1 MTRFHLI
8 RAFCIALLTVF
19 LIPHAADAAK
29 RPPVTEKIVFIPHD
43 SRPISSKQTAE
54 VVRRVGYDV
63 VVPPAELL
71 GNRED
76 WGHPDEL
83 WTWVDATLAQ
93 PGVKAAVISSDAM
106 IYGSLVGSRKHSYT
120 RSQVLARAARFAEL
134 QRTHPRIPLYVF
146 GSIMRTPRSGEAS
159 GHEEPEYYRR
169 YGADIFRY
177 TLLRDKEE
185 VEGLTR
191 RERKEYDFLG
201 RLIPKEALADWMGR
215 REKNYAV
222 NEYLIDLL
230 RKRGTFRYLTLGR
243 DDNAPFSQTHL
254 ESRHLTEA
262 GADLGKSRF
271 QTMAGIDEIALLML
285 TRAVNEQRNE
295 IPFVYPRYN
304 WGRGADTVPA
314 YSDEKIS
321 TSVSDAVLAAGGML
335 VRAPENADVVLTLN
349 TNPDGRTYEANAVM
363 NDGAPREGTMY
374 FADLVA
380 DYVAKGYPV
389 AVADIAFANGADNA
403 LMAELQR
410 RGLLYKIQA
419 YAGWNTPTNSSG
431 FALGEGML
439 VRHMDGDSV
448 DHLLTTR
455 YLDDWAYQANIRNTI
470 ARQLTWLRGDG
481 FYGSLG
487 TKMDAVSMRS
497 SRMMNRFIEENL
509 PPIAEVDTVTVTFP
523 WNRMFEADIL
533 PEEQGFANE
542 YLAGRK

>member
-1 MTRFHLI
+1 MLCF
-8 RAFCIALLTVF
+8 VM
-19 LIPHAADAAK
+19 AAIFFVPQFGEAAK
-29 RPPVTEKIVFIPHD
+29 KEPVTEKIVFVPHD
-43 SRPISSKQTAE
+43 GRPISSKQTAD
-54 VVRRVGYDV
+54 VVQRVGYDV
-63 VVPPAELL
+63 VVPPPELL
-71 GNRED
+71 GSRED

-83 WTWVDATLAQ
+83 WTWLDENLAQ

-106 IYGSLVGSRKHSYT
+106 IYGSLVGSRKHDYT
-120 RSQVLARAARFAEL
+120 RSQVLARAARFDEL
-134 QRTHPRIPLYVF
+134 QRTHRKIPLYVF
-146 GSIMRTPRSGEAS
+146 GSIMRTPRTGEAS

-177 TLLRDKEE
+177 TVLRDKEE

-201 RLIPKEALADWMGR
+201 RLIPQEALADWMGR

-230 RKRGTFRYLTLGR
+230 RKRDTFRYLTLGR

-262 GADLGKSRF
+262 GADLGKTRF

-285 TRAVNEQRNE
+285 TRAVNEQKHE
-295 IPFVYPRYN
+295 VPFVFARYN

-314 YSDEKIS
+314 YSDEKIG
-321 TSVSDAVLAAGGML
+321 TSVSDAVLAAGGMM
-335 VRAPENADVVLTLN
+335 VRAPEKADVVLMVN
-349 TNPDGRTYEANAVM
+349 TNPDGRTYEANAVL
-363 NDGAPREGTMY
+363 NDGTPREGTTY
-374 FADLVA
+374 FADIVA

-389 AVADIAFANGADNA
+389 SVADIAFANGADNA

-439 VRHMDGDSV
+439 VRHMDGDSI

-455 YLDDWAYQANIRNTI
+455 YLDDWAYQANVRNVI

-487 TKMDAVSMRS
+487 TKIDAVSMRS
-497 SRMMNRFIEENL
+497 SHMMNRFIEENL
-509 PPIAEVDTVTVTFP
+509 PPLAEVDSVVVTFP
-523 WNRMFEADIL
+523 WNRMFESDIL
-533 PEEQGFANE
+533 LEDPGFAQE

>member
-1 MTRFHLI
+1 MTRISWI
-8 RAFCIALLTVF
+8 RTLCIVMLTIF
-19 LIPHAADAAK
+19 LVPQSIDAAK
-29 RPPVTEKIVFIPHD
+29 KEPVTEKIVFIPHD
-43 SRPISSKQTAE
+43 SRPISNKQTVD
-54 VVRRVGYDV
+54 VVRRTGYDV
-63 VVPPAELL
+63 IVPPTELL

-76 WGHPDEL
+76 WGHPDAL
-83 WTWVDATLAQ
+83 WTWLDENLAQ

-106 IYGSLVGSRKHSYT
+106 IYGSLVGSRKHSFT
-120 RSQVLARAARFAEL
+120 RDQVLARAARFDAL
-134 QRTHPRIPLYVF
+134 QRSHTKTPLYVF

-177 TLLRDKEE
+177 TVLRDKEE
-185 VEGLTR
+185 VEGLSR

-230 RKRGTFRYLTLGR
+230 RKHGTFRYLTLGR

-254 ESRHLTEA
+254 ESRHLTEE
-262 GADLGKSRF
+262 GADLGKTRF

-285 TRAVNEQRNE
+285 TRAVNEQKHE
-295 IPFVYPRYN
+295 IPFVFARYN

-314 YSDEKIS
+314 YSDEKIG
-321 TSVSDAVLAAGGML
+321 TSVSDAVLAAGGMM
-335 VRAPENADVVLTLN
+335 VRAPEKADVVLTVN
-349 TNPDGRTYEANAVM
+349 TNPDGRTYEANAVL
-363 NDGAPREGTMY
+363 NDGTPREGTAY
-374 FADLVA
+374 FADVVS

-389 AVADIAFANGADNA
+389 AIADIAFANGADNA
-403 LMAELQR
+403 LMEELQR
-410 RGLLYKIQA
+410 RSLLYKIHA
-419 YAGWNTPTNSSG
+419 YAGWNTATNSSG

-455 YLDDWAYQANIRNTI
+455 YLDDWAYQANVRNTI

-487 TKMDAVSMRS
+487 SKMDAVSLRS
-497 SRMMNRFIEENL
+497 TRMMNRFIEENL
-509 PPIAEVDTVTVTFP
+509 PPIAEVDTVVVTFP
-523 WNRMFEADIL
+523 WNRMFESDIQ
-533 PEEQGFANE
+533 PENPGFTQE
-542 YLAGRK
+542 YFAWRK

>member
-1 MTRFHLI
+1 MTKN
-8 RAFCIALLTVF
+8 ALMRMLCFVM
-19 LIPHAADAAK
+19 AAIFFVPQFGEAAK
-29 RPPVTEKIVFIPHD
+29 KEPVTEKIVFVPHD
-43 SRPISSKQTAE
+43 GRPISSKQTAD
-54 VVRRVGYDV
+54 VVQRVGYDV
-63 VVPPAELL
+63 VVPPPELL
-71 GNRED
+71 GSRED

-83 WTWVDATLAQ
+83 WTWLDENLAQ

-106 IYGSLVGSRKHSYT
+106 IYGSLVGSRKHDYT
-120 RSQVLARAARFAEL
+120 RSQVLARAARFDEL
-134 QRTHPRIPLYVF
+134 QRTHRKIPLYVF
-146 GSIMRTPRSGEAS
+146 GSIMRTPRTGEAS

-177 TLLRDKEE
+177 TVLRDKEE

-201 RLIPKEALADWMGR
+201 RLIPQEALADWMGR

-230 RKRGTFRYLTLGR
+230 RKRDTFRYLTLGR

-262 GADLGKSRF
+262 GADLGKTRF

-285 TRAVNEQRNE
+285 TRAVNEQKHE
-295 IPFVYPRYN
+295 VPFVFARYN

-314 YSDEKIS
+314 YSDEKIG
-321 TSVSDAVLAAGGML
+321 TSVSDAVLAAGGMM
-335 VRAPENADVVLTLN
+335 VRAPEKADVVLMVN
-349 TNPDGRTYEANAVM
+349 TNPDGHTYEANAVL
-363 NDGAPREGTMY
+363 NDGTPREGTTY
-374 FADLVA
+374 FADIVA

-389 AVADIAFANGADNA
+389 SVADIAFANGADNA

-439 VRHMDGDSV
+439 VRHMDGDSI

-455 YLDDWAYQANIRNTI
+455 YLDDWAYQANVRNVI

-487 TKMDAVSMRS
+487 TKIDAVSMRS
-497 SRMMNRFIEENL
+497 SHMMNRFIEENL
-509 PPIAEVDTVTVTFP
+509 PPLAEVDSVVVTFP
-523 WNRMFEADIL
+523 WNRMFESDIL
-533 PEEQGFANE
+533 LEDPGFAQE

>member
-1 MTRFHLI
+1 MTRFSWI
-8 RAFCIALLTVF
+8 RTLCIAMLTMF
-19 LIPHAADAAK
+19 LVPQSIDAAK
-29 RPPVTEKIVFIPHD
+29 KEPVTEKIVFIPHD
-43 SRPISSKQTAE
+43 NRPISSKQTAD
-54 VVRRVGYDV
+54 VVQRVGYDV
-63 VVPPAELL
+63 ITPPRELL

-76 WGHPDEL
+76 WGHPDAL
-83 WTWVDATLAQ
+83 WTWLDENLAQ

-106 IYGSLVGSRKHSYT
+106 IYGSLVGSRKHSFT
-120 RSQVLARAARFAEL
+120 RDQVLARAARFDAL
-134 QRTHPRIPLYVF
+134 QRSHTKTPLYVF

-177 TLLRDKEE
+177 TVLRDKEE
-185 VEGLTR
+185 VEGLSR

-230 RKRGTFRYLTLGR
+230 RKHGTFRYLTLGR

-254 ESRHLTEA
+254 ESRHLTEE
-262 GADLGKSRF
+262 GADLGKTRF

-285 TRAVNEQRNE
+285 TRAVNEQKHE
-295 IPFVYPRYN
+295 IPFVYARYN

-321 TSVSDAVLAAGGML
+321 TSISDAVFAAGGMM
-335 VRAPENADVVLTLN
+335 VRAPEKADVVLTVN
-349 TNPDGRTYEANAVM
+349 TNPDGRTYEANAVL
-363 NDGAPREGTMY
+363 NDGTPRDGTTY
-374 FADLVA
+374 FADIVS

-389 AVADIAFANGADNA
+389 AVADIAFANGSDNA
-403 LMAELQR
+403 LMDEMQR

-439 VRHMDGDSV
+439 VRHMDGDSI
-448 DHLLTTR
+448 DYLLTTR
-455 YLDDWAYQANIRNTI
+455 YLDDWAYQANVRNTI

-509 PPIAEVDTVTVTFP
+509 PPIAEVDTVVVTFP
-523 WNRMFEADIL
+523 WNRMFESDIL
-533 PEEQGFANE
+533 PEDQGFAQE
-542 YLAGRK
+542 YLARRK

>member
-1 MTRFHLI
+1 MMM
-8 RAFCIALLTVF
+8 AFF
-19 LIPHAADAAK
+19 LVPQAAEAAK
-29 RPPVTEKIVFIPHD
+29 KEPITDKIVFVPHD
-43 SRPISSKQTAE
+43 SRPISSKQTAD
-54 VVRRVGYDV
+54 VVQRVGYEV
-63 VVPPAELL
+63 VVPPPELL

-83 WTWVDATLAQ
+83 WTWLDTALAQ

-106 IYGSLVGSRKHSYT
+106 IYGSLVGSRKHDYT
-120 RSQVLARAARFAEL
+120 RGQILARAARFDDLRRA
-134 QRTHPRIPLYVF
+134 HPKTPLYVF

-185 VEGLTR
+185 VEGLSR
-191 RERKEYDFLG
+191 RERKEYDFLE
-201 RLIPKEALADWMGR
+201 RLIPKDALSDWMGR

-222 NEYLIDLL
+222 NEYLISLL
-230 RKRGTFRYLTLGR
+230 RKHDTFRYLTLGR

-254 ESRHLTEA
+254 ESRHLTEE
-262 GADLGKSRF
+262 GADLGRTRF

-285 TRAVNEQRNE
+285 TRAVNEQKHE
-295 IPFVYPRYN
+295 IPFVFARYN

-314 YSDEKIS
+314 YSDEKIG
-321 TSVSDAVLAAGGML
+321 TSISDAVVAAGGMM
-335 VRAPENADVVLTLN
+335 VSAPEKADVVLTVN
-349 TNPDGRTYEANAVM
+349 TNPDGRTYEANAVI
-363 NDGAPREGTMY
+363 NDGTPREGTTY
-374 FADLVA
+374 FADIVA

-389 AVADIAFANGADNA
+389 AIADIAFANGADNA
-403 LMAELQR
+403 LMTELQKR
-410 RGLLYKIQA
+410 SLLYKIHA

-455 YLDDWAYQANIRNTI
+455 YLDDWAYQANVRNTI

-497 SRMMNRFIEENL
+497 TRMMNRFIEENL
-509 PPIAEVDTVTVTFP
+509 PPIAEVDTVVVTFP
-523 WNRMFEADIL
+523 WNRMFESDIL
-533 PEEQGFANE
+533 PEDSGFAQE
-542 YLAGRK
+542 YLTRRR

>member
-1 MTRFHLI
+1 MTKN
-8 RAFCIALLTVF
+8 ALMRMLCFVM
-19 LIPHAADAAK
+19 AAIFFVPQFGEAAK
-29 RPPVTEKIVFIPHD
+29 KEPVTEKIVFVPHD
-43 SRPISSKQTAE
+43 GRPISSKQTAD
-54 VVRRVGYDV
+54 VVQRVGYDV
-63 VVPPAELL
+63 VVPPPELL
-71 GNRED
+71 GSRED

-83 WTWVDATLAQ
+83 WTWLDENLAQ
-93 PGVKAAVISSDAM
+93 PSVKAAVISSDAM
-106 IYGSLVGSRKHSYT
+106 IYGSLVGSRKHDYT
-120 RSQVLARAARFAEL
+120 RSQVLARAARFDEL
-134 QRTHPRIPLYVF
+134 QRTHRKIPLYVF
-146 GSIMRTPRSGEAS
+146 GSIMRTPRTGEAS

-177 TLLRDKEE
+177 TVLRDKEE

-201 RLIPKEALADWMGR
+201 RLIPQEALADWMGR

-230 RKRGTFRYLTLGR
+230 RKRDTFRYLTLGR

-262 GADLGKSRF
+262 GADLGKTRF

-285 TRAVNEQRNE
+285 TRAVNEQKHE
-295 IPFVYPRYN
+295 VPFVFARYN

-314 YSDEKIS
+314 YSDEKIG
-321 TSVSDAVLAAGGML
+321 TSVGDAVLAAGGMM
-335 VRAPENADVVLTLN
+335 VRAPEKADVVLMVN
-349 TNPDGRTYEANAVM
+349 TNPDGRTYEANAVL
-363 NDGAPREGTMY
+363 NDGTPREGTTY
-374 FADLVA
+374 FADIVA

-389 AVADIAFANGADNA
+389 SVADIAFANGADNA

-439 VRHMDGDSV
+439 VRHMDGDSI

-455 YLDDWAYQANIRNTI
+455 YLDDWAYQANVRNVI

-487 TKMDAVSMRS
+487 TKIDAVSMRS
-497 SRMMNRFIEENL
+497 SHMMNRFIEENL
-509 PPIAEVDTVTVTFP
+509 PPLAEVDSVVVTFP
-523 WNRMFEADIL
+523 WNRMFESDIL
-533 PEEQGFANE
+533 LEDPGFAQE

>member
-1 MTRFHLI
+1 MTKN
-8 RAFCIALLTVF
+8 ALMRMLCFVM
-19 LIPHAADAAK
+19 AAIFFVPQFGEAAK
-29 RPPVTEKIVFIPHD
+29 KEPVTEKIVFVPHD
-43 SRPISSKQTAE
+43 GRPISSKQTAD
-54 VVRRVGYDV
+54 VVQRVGYDV
-63 VVPPAELL
+63 VVPPPELL
-71 GNRED
+71 GSRED

-83 WTWVDATLAQ
+83 WTWLDENLAQ

-106 IYGSLVGSRKHSYT
+106 IYGSLVGSRKHDYT
-120 RSQVLARAARFAEL
+120 RSQVLARAARFDEL
-134 QRTHPRIPLYVF
+134 QRTHRKIPLYVF
-146 GSIMRTPRSGEAS
+146 GSIMRTPRTGEAS

-177 TLLRDKEE
+177 TVLRDKEE

-201 RLIPKEALADWMGR
+201 RLIPQEALADWMGR

-230 RKRGTFRYLTLGR
+230 RKRDTFRYLTLGR

-262 GADLGKSRF
+262 GADLGKTRF

-285 TRAVNEQRNE
+285 TRAVNEQKHE
-295 IPFVYPRYN
+295 VPFVFARYN

-314 YSDEKIS
+314 YSDEKIG
-321 TSVSDAVLAAGGML
+321 TSVGDAVLAAGGMM
-335 VRAPENADVVLTLN
+335 VRAPEKADVVLMVN
-349 TNPDGRTYEANAVM
+349 TNPDGRTYEANAVL
-363 NDGAPREGTMY
+363 NDGTPREGTKY
-374 FADLVA
+374 FADIVA

-389 AVADIAFANGADNA
+389 SVADIAFANGADNA

-439 VRHMDGDSV
+439 VRHMDGDSI

-455 YLDDWAYQANIRNTI
+455 YLDDWAYQANVRNVI

-487 TKMDAVSMRS
+487 TKIDAVSMRS
-497 SRMMNRFIEENL
+497 SHMMNRFIEENL
-509 PPIAEVDTVTVTFP
+509 PPLAEVDSVVVTFP
-523 WNRMFEADIL
+523 WNRMFESDIL
-533 PEEQGFANE
+533 LEDPGFAQE

>member
-1 MTRFHLI
+1 MM
-8 RAFCIALLTVF
+8 ALLLV
-19 LIPHAADAAK
+19 PQVVDAAK
-29 RPPVTEKIVFIPHD
+29 KEPITDKIVFVPHD
-43 SRPISSKQTAE
+43 SRPISSKQTAD
-54 VVRRVGYDV
+54 VVQRVGYDV

-83 WTWVDATLAQ
+83 WTWLDTALAQ

-106 IYGSLVGSRKHSYT
+106 IYGSLVGSRKHSYS
-120 RSQVLARAARFAEL
+120 RDQILARAARFDEL
-134 QRTHPRIPLYVF
+134 RRSHPKTPLYVF

-191 RERKEYDFLG
+191 RERKEYDFLE
-201 RLIPKEALADWMGR
+201 RLIPKEALADWLGR

-222 NEYLIDLL
+222 NEYLISLL
-230 RKRGTFRYLTLGR
+230 RKHDTFRYLTLGR

-262 GADLGKSRF
+262 GADLGKTRF

-285 TRAVNEQRNE
+285 TRAVNEQKHE
-295 IPFVYPRYN
+295 IPFVFARYN

-314 YSDEKIS
+314 YSDEKIG
-321 TSVSDAVLAAGGML
+321 TSISDAVLAAGGMM
-335 VRAPENADVVLTLN
+335 VRAPEKADVVLAVN
-349 TNPDGRTYEANAVM
+349 TNPDGRTYEANAM
-363 NDGAPREGTMY
+363 LNDGTPREGTTY
-374 FADLVA
+374 FADIVS
-380 DYVAKGYPV
+380 DYTAKGYPV
-389 AVADIAFANGADNA
+389 SVADIAFANGSDNA
-403 LMAELQR
+403 LMTELQK

-439 VRHMDGDSV
+439 VRHMDADSI

-455 YLDDWAYQANIRNTI
+455 YLDDWAYQANVRNTI

-497 SRMMNRFIEENL
+497 TRMMNRFIEENL
-509 PPIAEVDTVTVTFP
+509 PPIAEVDSVVVTFP
-523 WNRMFEADIL
+523 WNRMFESDIL
-533 PEEQGFANE
+533 PEDPGFAQE
-542 YLAGRK
+542 YLARRK

>member
-8 RAFCIALLTVF
+8 GALCIALLTVF

>member
-1 MTRFHLI
+1 MTRFSLI
-8 RAFCIALLTVF
+8 RTLCIAMLALF
-19 LIPHAADAAK
+19 LVPQAVDAAK
-29 RPPVTEKIVFIPHD
+29 REPITDKIVFVPHD
-43 SRPISSKQTAE
+43 SRPISSKQTAD
-54 VVRRVGYDV
+54 VVQRVGYEI
-63 VVPPAELL
+63 VVPPTELL

-83 WTWVDATLAQ
+83 WTWLDAALAQ

-120 RSQVLARAARFAEL
+120 RDQILARAARFEEL
-134 QRTHPRIPLYVF
+134 QRAHPKTPLYVF

-201 RLIPKEALADWMGR
+201 RLIPKEALADWLGR

-222 NEYLIDLL
+222 NEYLIELM
-230 RKRGTFRYLTLGR
+230 KRHDTFRYLTLGR

-254 ESRHLTEA
+254 ESRHLTET
-262 GADLGKSRF
+262 GASLGKTRF

-285 TRAVNEQRNE
+285 TRAVNEQKHE
-295 IPFVYPRYN
+295 IPFVFARYN

-321 TSVSDAVLAAGGML
+321 TSISDAVLAAGGMM
-335 VRAPENADVVLTLN
+335 VRAPEKADVVLTVN
-349 TNPDGRTYEANAVM
+349 TNPDGSTYEANAVI
-363 NDGAPREGTMY
+363 NDGTPREGTAY
-374 FADLVA
+374 FADLVS

-389 AVADIAFANGADNA
+389 AVADIAFANGSDNA
-403 LMAELQR
+403 LMAELQK
-410 RGLLYKIQA
+410 RGLLYKIHA

-439 VRHMDGDSV
+439 VRHMDADSV

-455 YLDDWAYQANIRNTI
+455 YLDDWAYQANVRNMI

-487 TKMDAVSMRS
+487 TKMDAVSLRS
-497 SRMMNRFIEENL
+497 TRMMNRFIEENL
-509 PPIAEVDTVTVTFP
+509 PPIAEINTVTVTFP
-523 WNRMFEADIL
+523 WNRMFESDIL
-533 PEEQGFANE
+533 PGDPGFAQE
-542 YLAGRK
+542 YLARRK

>member
-1 MTRFHLI
+1 MTKN
-8 RAFCIALLTVF
+8 ALMRMLCFVM
-19 LIPHAADAAK
+19 AAIFFVPQFGEAAK
-29 RPPVTEKIVFIPHD
+29 KEPVTEKIVFVPHD
-43 SRPISSKQTAE
+43 GRPISSKQTAD
-54 VVRRVGYDV
+54 VVQRVGYDV
-63 VVPPAELL
+63 VVPPPELL
-71 GNRED
+71 GSRED

-83 WTWVDATLAQ
+83 WTWLDENLAQ

-106 IYGSLVGSRKHSYT
+106 IYGSLVGSRKHDYT
-120 RSQVLARAARFAEL
+120 RSQVLARAARFDEL
-134 QRTHPRIPLYVF
+134 QRTHRKIPLYVF
-146 GSIMRTPRSGEAS
+146 GSIMRTPRTGEAS

-177 TLLRDKEE
+177 TVLRDKEE

-201 RLIPKEALADWMGR
+201 RLIPQEALADWMGR

-230 RKRGTFRYLTLGR
+230 RKRDTFRYLTLGR

-262 GADLGKSRF
+262 GADLGKTRF

-285 TRAVNEQRNE
+285 TRAVNEQKHE
-295 IPFVYPRYN
+295 VPFVFARYN

-314 YSDEKIS
+314 YSDEKIG
-321 TSVSDAVLAAGGML
+321 TSVSDAVLAAGGMM
-335 VRAPENADVVLTLN
+335 VRAPEKADVVLMVN
-349 TNPDGRTYEANAVM
+349 TNPDGRTYEANAVL
-363 NDGAPREGTMY
+363 NDGTPREGTTY
-374 FADLVA
+374 FADIVA
-380 DYVAKGYPV
+380 DYVAKAYPV
-389 AVADIAFANGADNA
+389 SVADIAFANGADNA

-439 VRHMDGDSV
+439 VRHMDGDSI

-455 YLDDWAYQANIRNTI
+455 YLDDWAYQANVRNVI

-487 TKMDAVSMRS
+487 TKIDAVSMRS
-497 SRMMNRFIEENL
+497 SHMMNRFIEENL
-509 PPIAEVDTVTVTFP
+509 PPLAEVDSVVVTFP
-523 WNRMFEADIL
+523 WNRMFESDIL
-533 PEEQGFANE
+533 LEDPGFAQE

>member
-1 MTRFHLI
+1 MTKN
-8 RAFCIALLTVF
+8 ALMRMLCFVM
-19 LIPHAADAAK
+19 AAIFFVPQFGEAAK
-29 RPPVTEKIVFIPHD
+29 KEPVTEKIVFVPHD
-43 SRPISSKQTAE
+43 GRPISSKQTAD
-54 VVRRVGYDV
+54 VVQRVGYDV
-63 VVPPAELL
+63 VVPPPELL
-71 GNRED
+71 GSRED

-83 WTWVDATLAQ
+83 WTWLDENLAQ

-106 IYGSLVGSRKHSYT
+106 IYGSLVGSRKHDYT
-120 RSQVLARAARFAEL
+120 RSQVLARAARFDEL
-134 QRTHPRIPLYVF
+134 QRTHRKIPLYVF
-146 GSIMRTPRSGEAS
+146 GSIMRTPRTGEAS
-159 GHEEPEYYRR
+159 GHEEPEYYHR

-177 TLLRDKEE
+177 TVLRDKEE

-201 RLIPKEALADWMGR
+201 RLIPQEALADWMGR

-230 RKRGTFRYLTLGR
+230 RKRDTFRYLTLGR

-262 GADLGKSRF
+262 GADLGKTRF

-285 TRAVNEQRNE
+285 TRAVNEQKHE
-295 IPFVYPRYN
+295 VPFVFARYN

-314 YSDEKIS
+314 YSDEKIG
-321 TSVSDAVLAAGGML
+321 TSVSDAVLAAGGMM
-335 VRAPENADVVLTLN
+335 VRAPEKADVVLMVN
-349 TNPDGRTYEANAVM
+349 TNPDGRTYEANAVL
-363 NDGAPREGTMY
+363 NDGTPREGTTY
-374 FADLVA
+374 FADIVA
-380 DYVAKGYPV
+380 DYAAKGYPV
-389 AVADIAFANGADNA
+389 SVADIAFANGADNA

-439 VRHMDGDSV
+439 VRHMDGDSI

-455 YLDDWAYQANIRNTI
+455 YLDDWAYQANVRNVI

-487 TKMDAVSMRS
+487 TKIDAVSMRS
-497 SRMMNRFIEENL
+497 SHMMNRFIEENL
-509 PPIAEVDTVTVTFP
+509 PPLAEVDSVVVTFP
-523 WNRMFEADIL
+523 WNRMFESDIL
-533 PEEQGFANE
+533 LEDPGFAQE

>member
-8 RAFCIALLTVF
+8 RALCIALLTVF
-19 LIPHAADAAK
+19 LMPHASDAAK

-106 IYGSLVGSRKHSYT
+106 IYGSLVGSRKHSCT
-120 RSQVLARAARFAEL
+120 RAQVLARAARFAEL

-295 IPFVYPRYN
+295 IPFVYPHYN

-363 NDGAPREGTMY
+363 NDGTPREGTMY

-533 PEEQGFANE
+533 PEEQGVANE

>member
-1 MTRFHLI
+1 VTESRFI
-8 RAFCIALLTVF
+8 RILCFAILAILL
-19 LIPHAADAAK
+19 LPQSADAAK
-29 RPPVTEKIVFIPHD
+29 RAPVTEKIVFIPHD
-43 SRPISSKQTAE
+43 SRPISSKQTAD
-54 VVRRVGYDV
+54 VVHRVGYEII
-63 VVPPAELL
+63 VPPQELL

-83 WTWVDATLAQ
+83 WRWVDENIAQ

-106 IYGSLVGSRKHSYT
+106 VYGSLVGSRKHSFS
-120 RSQVLARAARFAEL
+120 RSEVLARAQHFDEL
-134 QRTHPRIPLYVF
+134 QRAHPKTPLYVF
-146 GSIMRTPRSGEAS
+146 GSIMRTPRTGEAS

-177 TLLRDKEE
+177 TVLRDKDE

-230 RKRGTFRYLTLGR
+230 RKRNTFRYLTLGR

-254 ESRHLTEA
+254 ESRHLSA
-262 GADLGKSRF
+262 VGADLGKARF

-285 TRAVNEQRNE
+285 TRAVNEQKHE
-295 IPFVYPRYN
+295 IPFVFAQYN

-321 TSVSDAVLAAGGML
+321 TSISDAVLAAGGMM
-335 VRAPENADVVLTLN
+335 VRAPEKADVVLTVN
-349 TNPDGRTYEANAVM
+349 TNPDGRTYEANAVL
-363 NDGAPREGTMY
+363 NDGTPRDGTMY

-389 AVADIAFANGADNA
+389 AIADIAFANGADNA
-403 LMAELQR
+403 LMTELQK

-439 VRHMDGDSV
+439 VRHMNGDSV

-455 YLDDWAYQANIRNTI
+455 YLDDWAYQANVRNTI

-487 TKMDAVSMRS
+487 SKMDAVSMRS

-509 PPIAEVDTVTVTFP
+509 PPIAEIDSVVVTFP
-523 WNRMFEADIL
+523 WNRMFESDIL
-533 PEEQGFANE
+533 PEDLGFAQE
-542 YLAGRK
+542 YLARRK

>member
-1 MTRFHLI
+1 MTKN
-8 RAFCIALLTVF
+8 ALMRMLCFVM
-19 LIPHAADAAK
+19 AAIFFVPQFGEAAK
-29 RPPVTEKIVFIPHD
+29 KEPVTEKIVFVPHD
-43 SRPISSKQTAE
+43 GRPISSKQTTD
-54 VVRRVGYDV
+54 VVQRVGYDV
-63 VVPPAELL
+63 VVPPPELL
-71 GNRED
+71 GSRED

-83 WTWVDATLAQ
+83 WTWLDENLAQ

-106 IYGSLVGSRKHSYT
+106 IYGSLVGSRKHDYT
-120 RSQVLARAARFAEL
+120 RSQVLARAARFDEL
-134 QRTHPRIPLYVF
+134 QRTHRKIPLYVF
-146 GSIMRTPRSGEAS
+146 GSIMRTPRTGEAS

-177 TLLRDKEE
+177 TVLRDKEE

-201 RLIPKEALADWMGR
+201 RLIPQEALADWMGR

-230 RKRGTFRYLTLGR
+230 RKRDTFRYLTLGR

-262 GADLGKSRF
+262 GADLGKTRF

-285 TRAVNEQRNE
+285 TRAVNEQKHE
-295 IPFVYPRYN
+295 VPFVFARYN

-314 YSDEKIS
+314 YSDEKIG
-321 TSVSDAVLAAGGML
+321 TSVGDAVLAAGGMM
-335 VRAPENADVVLTLN
+335 VRAPEKADVVLMVN
-349 TNPDGRTYEANAVM
+349 TNPDGRTYEANAVL
-363 NDGAPREGTMY
+363 NDGTPREGTTY
-374 FADLVA
+374 FADIVA

-389 AVADIAFANGADNA
+389 SVADIAFANGADNA

-439 VRHMDGDSV
+439 VRHMDGDSI

-455 YLDDWAYQANIRNTI
+455 YLDDWAYQANVRNVI

-487 TKMDAVSMRS
+487 TKIDAVSMRS
-497 SRMMNRFIEENL
+497 SHMMNRFIEENL
-509 PPIAEVDTVTVTFP
+509 PPLAEVDSVVVTFP
-523 WNRMFEADIL
+523 WNRMFESDIL
-533 PEEQGFANE
+533 LEDPGFAQE

>member
-1 MTRFHLI
+1 MTESRFI
-8 RAFCIALLTVF
+8 RILCFAILAILL
-19 LIPHAADAAK
+19 LPQSADAAK
-29 RPPVTEKIVFIPHD
+29 RAPVTEKIVFIPHD
-43 SRPISSKQTAE
+43 SRPISSKQTAD
-54 VVRRVGYDV
+54 VVHRVGYEII
-63 VVPPAELL
+63 VPPQELL

-83 WTWVDATLAQ
+83 WRWVDENIAQ

-106 IYGSLVGSRKHSYT
+106 VYGSLVGSRKHSFS
-120 RSQVLARAARFAEL
+120 RSEVLARAQHFDEL
-134 QRTHPRIPLYVF
+134 QRAHPKTPLYVF
-146 GSIMRTPRSGEAS
+146 GSIMRTPRTGEAS

-177 TLLRDKEE
+177 TVLRDKDE

-230 RKRGTFRYLTLGR
+230 RKRNTFRYLTLGR

-254 ESRHLTEA
+254 ESRHLSA
-262 GADLGKSRF
+262 VGADLGKARF

-285 TRAVNEQRNE
+285 TRAVNEQKHE
-295 IPFVYPRYN
+295 IPFVFAQYN

-321 TSVSDAVLAAGGML
+321 TSISDAVLAAGGMM
-335 VRAPENADVVLTLN
+335 VRAPEKADVVLTVN
-349 TNPDGRTYEANAVM
+349 TNPDGRTYEANAVL
-363 NDGAPREGTMY
+363 NDGTPRDGTMY

-389 AVADIAFANGADNA
+389 AIADIAFANGADNA
-403 LMAELQR
+403 LMTELQK

-439 VRHMDGDSV
+439 VRHMNGDSV

-455 YLDDWAYQANIRNTI
+455 YLDDWAYQANVRNTI

-487 TKMDAVSMRS
+487 SKMDAVSMRS

-509 PPIAEVDTVTVTFP
+509 PPIAEIDSVVVTFP
-523 WNRMFEADIL
+523 WNRMFESDIL
-533 PEEQGFANE
+533 PEDLGFAQE
-542 YLAGRK
+542 YLARRK

>member
-1 MTRFHLI
+1 MTKN
-8 RAFCIALLTVF
+8 ALMRMLCFVM
-19 LIPHAADAAK
+19 AAIFFVPQFGEAAK
-29 RPPVTEKIVFIPHD
+29 KEPVTEKIVFVPHD
-43 SRPISSKQTAE
+43 GRPISSKQTAD
-54 VVRRVGYDV
+54 VVQRVGYDV
-63 VVPPAELL
+63 VVPPPELL
-71 GNRED
+71 GSRED

-83 WTWVDATLAQ
+83 WTWLDENLAQ

-106 IYGSLVGSRKHSYT
+106 IYGSLVGSRKHDYT
-120 RSQVLARAARFAEL
+120 RSQVLARAARFDEL
-134 QRTHPRIPLYVF
+134 QRTHRKIPLYVF
-146 GSIMRTPRSGEAS
+146 GSIMRTPRTGEAS

-177 TLLRDKEE
+177 TVLRDKEE

-201 RLIPKEALADWMGR
+201 RLIPQEALADWMGR

-230 RKRGTFRYLTLGR
+230 RKRDTFRYLTLGR

-262 GADLGKSRF
+262 GADLGKTRF

-285 TRAVNEQRNE
+285 TRAVNEQKHE
-295 IPFVYPRYN
+295 VPFVFARYN

-314 YSDEKIS
+314 YSDEKIG
-321 TSVSDAVLAAGGML
+321 TSVSDAVLAAGGMM
-335 VRAPENADVVLTLN
+335 VRAPEKADVVLMVN
-349 TNPDGRTYEANAVM
+349 TNPDGRTYEANAVL
-363 NDGAPREGTMY
+363 NDGPPREGTTY
-374 FADLVA
+374 FADIVA

-389 AVADIAFANGADNA
+389 SVADIAFANGADNA

-439 VRHMDGDSV
+439 VRHMDGDSI

-455 YLDDWAYQANIRNTI
+455 YLDDWAYQANVRNVI

-487 TKMDAVSMRS
+487 TKIDAVSMRS
-497 SRMMNRFIEENL
+497 SHMMNRFIEENL
-509 PPIAEVDTVTVTFP
+509 PPLAEVDSVVVTFP
-523 WNRMFEADIL
+523 WNRMFESDIL
-533 PEEQGFANE
+533 LEDPGFAQE

>member
-1 MTRFHLI
+1 MTRISWI
-8 RAFCIALLTVF
+8 RTLCIVMLTIF
-19 LIPHAADAAK
+19 LVPQSIDAAK
-29 RPPVTEKIVFIPHD
+29 KEPVTEKIVFIPHD
-43 SRPISSKQTAE
+43 SRPISNKQTVD
-54 VVRRVGYDV
+54 VVRRTGYDV
-63 VVPPAELL
+63 IVPPTELL

-76 WGHPDEL
+76 WGHPDAL
-83 WTWVDATLAQ
+83 WTWLDENLAQ

-120 RSQVLARAARFAEL
+120 RAQVLTRAARFDDV
-134 QRTHPRIPLYVF
+134 QRAYPKTPLYVF

-177 TLLRDKEE
+177 TVLRDKEE
-185 VEGLTR
+185 VEGLSR

-201 RLIPKEALADWMGR
+201 RLIPQEALADWMGR

-230 RKRGTFRYLTLGR
+230 RKRGTFRYFTLGR

-262 GADLGKSRF
+262 GADLGKTRF

-285 TRAVNEQRNE
+285 TRAVNEQKHE

-314 YSDEKIS
+314 YSDEKIG
-321 TSVSDAVLAAGGML
+321 TSISDAVLAAGGML
-335 VRAPENADVVLTLN
+335 VRAPEKADVVLTVN
-349 TNPDGRTYEANAVM
+349 TNPDGRTYEANGIL
-363 NDGAPREGTMY
+363 NDATPRDGTVY
-374 FADLVA
+374 FADMVA

-389 AVADIAFANGADNA
+389 AVADIAFANGSDNA

-455 YLDDWAYQANIRNTI
+455 YLDDWAYQANVRNTI

-509 PPIAEVDTVTVTFP
+509 PPIAEVDTVVVTFP
-523 WNRMFEADIL
+523 WNRMFESDIL
-533 PEEQGFANE
+533 PEDQGFAQE
-542 YLAGRK
+542 YLARRK

>member
-1 MTRFHLI
+1 MTRISWI
-8 RAFCIALLTVF
+8 RTLCIVMLTIF
-19 LIPHAADAAK
+19 LVPQSIDAAK
-29 RPPVTEKIVFIPHD
+29 KEPVTEKIVFIPHD
-43 SRPISSKQTAE
+43 SRPISNKQTVD
-54 VVRRVGYDV
+54 VVRRTGYDV
-63 VVPPAELL
+63 IVPPTELL

-76 WGHPDEL
+76 WGHPDAL
-83 WTWVDATLAQ
+83 WTWLDENLAQ

-120 RSQVLARAARFAEL
+120 RAQVLTRAARFDDV
-134 QRTHPRIPLYVF
+134 QRAYPKTPLYVF

-177 TLLRDKEE
+177 TVLRDKEE
-185 VEGLTR
+185 VEGLSR

-201 RLIPKEALADWMGR
+201 RLIPQEALADWMGR

-230 RKRGTFRYLTLGR
+230 RKRGTFRYFTLGR

-262 GADLGKSRF
+262 GADLGKTRF

-285 TRAVNEQRNE
+285 TRAVNEQKHE

-304 WGRGADTVPA
+304 WGRGADTIPA

-321 TSVSDAVLAAGGML
+321 TSISDAVLAAGGML
-335 VRAPENADVVLTLN
+335 VRAPEKADVVLTVN
-349 TNPDGRTYEANAVM
+349 TNPDGRTYEANGIL
-363 NDGAPREGTMY
+363 NDATPRDGTMY
-374 FADLVA
+374 FADMVA

-389 AVADIAFANGADNA
+389 AVADIAFANGSDNA

-455 YLDDWAYQANIRNTI
+455 YLDDWAYQANVRNTI

-509 PPIAEVDTVTVTFP
+509 PPIAEVDTVVVTFP
-523 WNRMFEADIL
+523 WNRMFESDIL
-533 PEEQGFANE
+533 PEDQGFAQE
-542 YLAGRK
+542 YLARRK

>member
-8 RAFCIALLTVF
+8 RALCIALLTVF
-19 LIPHAADAAK
+19 LIPYAADAAK

-83 WTWVDATLAQ
+83 WTWVDTALAQ

-106 IYGSLVGSRKHSYT
+106 IYGSLVGSRKHSCT
-120 RSQVLARAARFAEL
+120 RAQVLARAARFAEL

-380 DYVAKGYPV
+380 DYVAKGYPI

>member
-8 RAFCIALLTVF
+8 RALCIALLTVF
-19 LIPHAADAAK
+19 LMPHASDAAK
-29 RPPVTEKIVFIPHD
+29 RPPITEKIVFIPHD

-106 IYGSLVGSRKHSYT
+106 IYGSLVGSRKHSCT
-120 RSQVLARAARFAEL
+120 RAQVLARAARFAEL

-295 IPFVYPRYN
+295 IPFVYPCYN

-363 NDGAPREGTMY
+363 NDGALREGTMY

-533 PEEQGFANE
+533 PEEPGSANE

>member
-1 MTRFHLI
+1 MLCF
-8 RAFCIALLTVF
+8 VM
-19 LIPHAADAAK
+19 AAIFFVPQFGEAAK
-29 RPPVTEKIVFIPHD
+29 KEPVTEKIVFVPHD
-43 SRPISSKQTAE
+43 GRPISSKQTAD
-54 VVRRVGYDV
+54 VVQRVGYDV
-63 VVPPAELL
+63 VVPPPELL
-71 GNRED
+71 GSRED

-83 WTWVDATLAQ
+83 WTWLDENLAQ

-106 IYGSLVGSRKHSYT
+106 IYGSLVGSRKHDYT
-120 RSQVLARAARFAEL
+120 RSQVLARAARFDEL
-134 QRTHPRIPLYVF
+134 QRTHRKIPLYVF
-146 GSIMRTPRSGEAS
+146 GSIMRTPRTGEAS

-177 TLLRDKEE
+177 TVLRDKEE

-201 RLIPKEALADWMGR
+201 RLIPQEALADWMGR

-230 RKRGTFRYLTLGR
+230 RKRDTFRYLTLGR

-262 GADLGKSRF
+262 GADLGKTRF

-285 TRAVNEQRNE
+285 TRAVNEQKHE
-295 IPFVYPRYN
+295 VPFVFARYN

-314 YSDEKIS
+314 YSDEKIG
-321 TSVSDAVLAAGGML
+321 TSVGDAVLAAGGMM
-335 VRAPENADVVLTLN
+335 VRAPEKADVVLMVN
-349 TNPDGRTYEANAVM
+349 TNPDGRTYEANAVL
-363 NDGAPREGTMY
+363 NDGTPREGTTY
-374 FADLVA
+374 FADIVA
-380 DYVAKGYPV
+380 DYAAKGYPV
-389 AVADIAFANGADNA
+389 SVADIAFANGADNA

-439 VRHMDGDSV
+439 VRHMDGDSI

-455 YLDDWAYQANIRNTI
+455 YLDDWAYQANVRNVI

-487 TKMDAVSMRS
+487 TKIDAVSMRS
-497 SRMMNRFIEENL
+497 SHMMNRFIEENL
-509 PPIAEVDTVTVTFP
+509 PPLAEVDSVVVTFP
-523 WNRMFEADIL
+523 WNRMFESDIL
-533 PEEQGFANE
+533 LEDPGFAQE

>member
-8 RAFCIALLTVF
+8 RALCIALLTVF

-120 RSQVLARAARFAEL
+120 RAQVLARAARFAEL

-185 VEGLTR
+185 VEGLMR

-363 NDGAPREGTMY
+363 NDGVPREGTMY